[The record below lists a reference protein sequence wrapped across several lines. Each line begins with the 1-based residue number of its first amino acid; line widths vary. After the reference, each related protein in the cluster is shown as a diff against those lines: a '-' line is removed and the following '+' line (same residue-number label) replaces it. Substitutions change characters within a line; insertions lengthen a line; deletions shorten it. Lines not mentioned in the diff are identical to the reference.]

1 MAKVVNVS
9 VCKEVYEKYCKEN
22 GLDPK
27 HKMSKLRFASTLDKD
42 AKVVLEKV
50 EKGEIDLDRIQFIE
64 VDADEKS
71 NEPNQ
76 EDYKIGARCILK
88 GIAYIMGAKD
98 KWKDSNPLDELSE
111 KGQASVGFAL
121 SENFAKEFM
130 AITECIFKMVALGKV
145 LEPILETAKE
155 KQDSKKENKKDD
167 KKA

>member
-71 NEPNQ
+71 NEPSQ

-88 GIAYIMGAKD
+88 GITYLMGAKD

-121 SENFAKEFM
+121 SQGFAEQFM
-130 AITECIFKMVALGKV
+130 AITECIFKGVAFTKII
-145 LEPILETAKE
+145 EEIENK
-155 KQDSKKENKKDD
+155 KKENKKDD

>member
-64 VDADEKS
+64 VYADEKS
-71 NEPNQ
+71 NEPSQ

-88 GIAYIMGAKD
+88 GITYLMGAKD
-98 KWKDSNPLDELSE
+98 KWKDSNPLDELSD
-111 KGQASVGFAL
+111 KGQASVGYAL
-121 SENFAKEFM
+121 SEVFGKEFM
-130 AITECIFKMVALGKV
+130 VITECIFKGVAFTKIM
-145 LEPILETAKE
+145 EEIESK
-155 KQDSKKENKKDD
+155 KKENKKND
-167 KKA
+167 

>member
-9 VCKEVYEKYCKEN
+9 VCKEVYEKYCKKN

-50 EKGEIDLDRIQFIE
+50 EKGEVDLDRIQFIE

-71 NEPNQ
+71 DEPSQ
-76 EDYKIGARCILK
+76 EDYKIGVRCILK
-88 GIAYIMGAKD
+88 GITYLMGAKD

-121 SENFAKEFM
+121 SQGFGKEFM
-130 AITECIFKMVALGKV
+130 AITECIFKGVAFTKIMEEG
-145 LEPILETAKE
+145 E
-155 KQDSKKENKKDD
+155 
-167 KKA
+167 

>member
-1 MAKVVNVS
+1 MNMAKVVNVS

-76 EDYKIGARCILK
+76 EDWC
-88 GIAYIMGAKD
+88 
-98 KWKDSNPLDELSE
+98 
-111 KGQASVGFAL
+111 
-121 SENFAKEFM
+121 
-130 AITECIFKMVALGKV
+130 KMY
-145 LEPILETAKE
+145 
-155 KQDSKKENKKDD
+155 SKRYCLYNGCKR
-167 KKA
+167 